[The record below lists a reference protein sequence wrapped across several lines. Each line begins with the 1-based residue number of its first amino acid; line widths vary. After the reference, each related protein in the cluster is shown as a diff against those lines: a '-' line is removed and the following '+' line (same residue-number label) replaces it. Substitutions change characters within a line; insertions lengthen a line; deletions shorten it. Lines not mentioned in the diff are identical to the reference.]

1 MYLNRGRLII
11 LAFYLPLALVLFF
24 FANQIL
30 VGIGQDPLVSKLAS
44 GYIRMTLPGV
54 FFQSQFDLTKR
65 WLQAMRITLVPMLVQ
80 VIAIAMHAGMCY

>member
-1 MYLNRGRLII
+1 M
-11 LAFYLPLALVLFF
+11 
-24 FANQIL
+24 
-30 VGIGQDPLVSKLAS
+30 VSKLAS

-80 VIAIAMHAGMCY
+80 AIAIAMHVGMCY